1 MRDRLIL
8 TRLRLRPTRYI
19 GKSEPRIMGITGR
32 FQWTPVE
39 PAGTCPGYGTSTLGG
54 SEDRWT
60 IAARNGDSSIRA
72 DVLRNHVVLEY
83 EAIDRMYLNV
93 YVPHLQTVGATV
105 GYLRVH
111 HGQRFASTTAVAP
124 MTEAFVRNVE
134 EFVAAEGID
143 LITFEKKQRK
153 DEVTQKYL
161 QAFKKSEGVLYVGK
175 AQEKARVMRTE
186 RRRCKRTGATYPWI
200 VQSTAMVNHYYFY
213 CVDADFGPL
222 FVKFCSYFPYNAKLY
237 INGHE
242 YLKRQLTKRGIAFEP
257 LDNGIKSCANP
268 ELLQRLADELTA
280 EKIDRLLRKW
290 LRRLPHPFPARDRAA
305 GYRYDLS
312 ILQAEFSLTQVLDQ
326 PVTGRIFF
334 EEVIRENLDI
344 GRPSQ
349 VSLIFDRRINRC
361 TPGRFRTR
369 VITDGV
375 VPSLH
380 IDYKKSRIKQ
390 YHKLLEAL
398 RTETTINDT
407 RDFGI
412 GRRIENLAQLRKIG
426 FAANRRLLDV
436 QRIGHDCF
444 IGEAA
449 FQDMQKPAI
458 VGDQRAASLRFADPR
473 VQALLQV
480 LLLFLLVPGTFT
492 HNDLREHLAPL
503 LGKQPSQIS
512 PGRITYDLRRLRLH
526 GLIERIP
533 KTHRYRITAKGLRI
547 AIFYTRLYNRSLRT
561 GPQASPAGVCPGRH
575 H

>member
-1 MRDRLIL
+1 M
-8 TRLRLRPTRYI
+8 
-19 GKSEPRIMGITGR
+19 K
-32 FQWTPVE
+32 
-39 PAGTCPGYGTSTLGG
+39 
-54 SEDRWT
+54 
-60 IAARNGDSSIRA
+60 IARSVA
-72 DVLRNHVVLEY
+72 DVLRDHVVLEY

-124 MTEAFVRNVE
+124 MTDAFVRNIE
-134 EFVAAEGID
+134 EFVAAEDID
-143 LITFEKKQRK
+143 LIAFQKNQRK
-153 DEVTQKYL
+153 DEVTQKRIRK
-161 QAFKKSEGVLYVGK
+161 FKKSEGVLYVGK

-186 RRRCKRTGATYPWI
+186 RRRCSRTGATYPWI
-200 VQSTAMVNHYYFY
+200 VESTAMVNHYYFY
-213 CVDADFGPL
+213 CVDEDFGPFFL
-222 FVKFCSYFPYNAKLY
+222 KFCSYFPYNGKLC

-242 YLKRQLTKRGIAFEP
+242 YLKRQLAKRGVAFEA

-268 ELLQRLADELTA
+268 QLLQRLADGLTA

-290 LRRLPHPFPARDRAA
+290 LRRLPHPFPPRDRAA
-305 GYRYDLS
+305 GYRYQLS

-349 VSLIFDRRINRC
+349 VSLVFDRKINRR
-361 TPGRFRTR
+361 TPGQFRTR

-380 IDYKKSRIKQ
+380 IYYKKSRIKQ

-412 GRRIENLAQLRKIG
+412 GRRLENLAELRKIG

-449 FQDMQKPAI
+449 FQDMQRPVT
-458 VGDQRAASLRFADPR
+458 VGEQRAAALRFADPR
-473 VQALLQV
+473 VQGLLHV
-480 LLLFLLVPGTFT
+480 LLLFVLVQGTFR
-492 HNDLREHLAPL
+492 NKDLREHIAPL
-503 LGKQPSQIS
+503 LGIKPSQLT
-512 PGRITYDLRRLRLH
+512 PGRVTYDLRRLRLH

-533 KTHRYRITAKGLRI
+533 KTHCYRITAKGLRT
-547 AIFYTRLYNRSLRT
+547 AVFYTRLYNRSLRT
-561 GPQASPAGVCPGRH
+561 GLAVISPDAANANLPLARSIRAAEAALNIWYDKANLAA
-575 H
+575 